1 MASEHSNAGMVS
13 ALVAATALS
22 AIPLSFAGPEALR
35 LAVIGPF
42 LLAGPGT
49 ALILVLKATRIR
61 KGTRQGVL
69 PLAVAIA
76 VSFSLAV
83 AILLATAMLFTG
95 FWYPSAAVCCLAVM
109 TLGALAAA
117 ERRFRRT
124 GPASAVMSRTGRRRS
139 RL

>member
-1 MASEHSNAGMVS
+1 MASEHSNASKVS

-22 AIPLSFAGPEALR
+22 AIPLSFAGPQILR
-35 LAVIGPF
+35 LTVIGLF

-49 ALILVLKATRIR
+49 ALILVLNPARIR
-61 KGTRQGVL
+61 KGTGIDVI

-76 VSFSLAV
+76 VSFSLAM

-124 GPASAVMSRTGRRRS
+124 GPVSAVTSQTGRRRS
-139 RL
+139 TP